1 MASWYPHN
9 RANDDG
15 TNLVPDMPGLSDFRT
30 KPFEAMRTEQD
41 QIWWL
46 YWWVTRNMIS
56 KEDFDALKDRV
67 AALEGSQAEQD
78 RRLDDLQA
86 QIDELRSMI
95 CALAQNALTYD
106 VTRGVYAPSIAQ
118 ARREYQYA
126 VTLGL
131 EVDEAATVTVAE
143 LATHTCREVSVFGR
157 HSVLGLGP
165 DTGAIA
171 EQTGYT
177 CYGFNPD
184 EYVRKAEL
192 TLIDTD
198 NLAAHEIMGV
208 LTTDAASDYV
218 DPAPLLRRY
227 VTGDMVNTY
236 VENGRD
242 VVIVD

>member
-1 MASWYPHN
+1 MARWVPQN
-9 RANDDG
+9 RAAIDPD
-15 TNLVPDMPGLSDFRT
+15 NLIPQMPGMSEFKD
-30 KPFEAMRTEQD
+30 KPFSQMLTTQAQV
-41 QIWWL
+41 WWL
-46 YWWVTRNMIS
+46 YWWIAVNGFS
-56 KEDFDALKDRV
+56 AEDYQDLEDRV
-67 AALEGSQAEQD
+67 SALEQSQAEQD

-86 QIDELRSMI
+86 QIDELRSML

-118 ARREYQYA
+118 ARREYQFA

-131 EVDEAATVTVAE
+131 EVSEAATVTVAE
-143 LATHTCREVSVFGR
+143 LATHTCREVSVIGR

-171 EQTGYT
+171 EQMGYT

-208 LTTDAASDYV
+208 LSADAASDYV

-227 VTGDMVNTY
+227 VTGDMVRTY

-242 VVIVD
+242 VVVVD

>member
-1 MASWYPHN
+1 MATWRPRN
-9 RANDDG
+9 RAAIDPD
-15 TNLVPDMPGLSDFRT
+15 NLIPQMPGMSEFQD
-30 KPFEAMRTEQD
+30 KPFSQMLTTQAQV
-41 QIWWL
+41 WWL
-46 YWWVTRNMIS
+46 YWWIVVNGFSAEDYQSLEDRIS
-56 KEDFDALKDRV
+56 
-67 AALEGSQAEQD
+67 ALERSQAEQD
-78 RRLDDLQA
+78 ERMDDLQA
-86 QIDELRSMI
+86 QIDELRAMI

-118 ARREYQYA
+118 ARREYQFA

-131 EVDEAATVTVAE
+131 EVAEAATVTVAE
-143 LATHTCREVSVFGR
+143 LAAHTCREVSVLGR

-171 EQTGYT
+171 EQMGYT

-208 LTTDAASDYV
+208 LTRDAASDYV

-227 VTGDMVNTY
+227 VAGDMVKTY

-242 VVIVD
+242 VIVVD

>member
-1 MASWYPHN
+1 MATWYPHN

-15 TNLVPDMPGLSDFRT
+15 TNLVPDMPGLSDFKH
-30 KPFEAMRTEQD
+30 KPFAKMLTEED

-46 YWWVTRNMIS
+46 YWWVTRNAIS
-56 KEDFDALKDRV
+56 KEDFESLLGRV
-67 AALEGSQAEQD
+67 EALEKSQAEQD
-78 RRLDDLQA
+78 ARMDELQS
-86 QIDELRSMI
+86 QIDELRRML

-118 ARREYQYA
+118 ARREYQMA

-131 EVDEAATVTVAE
+131 EVAEAATVTVAE

-184 EYVRKAEL
+184 EYVRKSDL

-208 LTTDAASDYV
+208 LTEDAASDYV

-227 VTGDMVNTY
+227 VTSDLTRTY

-242 VVIVD
+242 VVVVD